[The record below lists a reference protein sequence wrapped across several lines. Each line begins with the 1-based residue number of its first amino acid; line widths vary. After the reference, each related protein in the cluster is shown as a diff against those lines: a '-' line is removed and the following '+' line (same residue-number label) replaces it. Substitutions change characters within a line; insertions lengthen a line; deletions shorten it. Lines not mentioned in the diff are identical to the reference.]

1 MTSGIFQADIEV
13 ARGSFELQA
22 AFELRPGITV
32 LFGPSGAGK
41 STLLR
46 TLAGLEPG
54 ARGRI
59 CAAESLWLDSRHR
72 IDLPAH
78 RREVGYVFQDADLL
92 PHLSVR
98 GNLDYA
104 RRRAVPGR
112 GSQADGVVDALGVDV
127 LLERMPGSLSGG
139 ERRRVALARAL
150 LRSPRLLLLDEP
162 LAALDE
168 PVRHEMLRL
177 LATLPE
183 RQSLPILLV
192 THNLGE
198 SLSIADEAI
207 WLSGGRV
214 RLCGPA
220 RDVLAS
226 PEVQRWRGLGP
237 AADDPG
243 ASGVS

>member
-1 MTSGIFQADIEV
+1 MSTSIEVDIEV
-13 ARGSFELQA
+13 ARGAFDLRA
-22 AFELRPGITV
+22 AFAMKPGITV

-46 TLAGLEPG
+46 TLAGLESG
-54 ARGRI
+54 ARGLIRV
-59 CAAESLWLDSRHR
+59 ASSVWLDSRHGVDR
-72 IDLPAH
+72 PAH

-104 RRRAVPGR
+104 QRRAVPG
-112 GSQADGVVDALGVDV
+112 GDTNASKVVDALGLAG
-127 LLERMPGSLSGG
+127 LLERMPASLSGG

-168 PVRHEMLRL
+168 PVRHELLRL
-177 LATLPE
+177 LATLPA
-183 RQSLPILLV
+183 RHDMPILLV

-207 WLSGGRV
+207 WLSEGRV
-214 RLCGPA
+214 RLAGA
-220 RDVLAS
+220 AQEVFAA
-226 PEVQRWRGLGP
+226 PEVQRWRGLAP
-237 AADDPG
+237 AADDPRAPG
-243 ASGVS
+243 FS

>member
-1 MTSGIFQADIEV
+1 MSMSVEIDVAV
-13 ARGSFELQA
+13 ARGAFDLRVTAALQ
-22 AFELRPGITV
+22 PGITV

-46 TLAGLEPG
+46 TLAGLESG
-54 ARGRI
+54 ARGVIRV
-59 CAAESLWLDSRHR
+59 ASSVWLDSQHL
-72 IDLPAH
+72 IDRPTH

-92 PHLSVR
+92 PHLSVH

-104 RRRAVPGR
+104 RRRAVPGSD
-112 GSQADGVVDALGVDV
+112 GSASGVVDALGVGS
-127 LLERMPGSLSGG
+127 LLKRMPESLSGG
-139 ERRRVALARAL
+139 ERRRVALAQAL

-168 PVRHEMLRL
+168 PVRHELLRL
-177 LATLPE
+177 LATLPAHH
-183 RQSLPILLV
+183 RIPILLV

-207 WLSGGRV
+207 WLTEGRV
-214 RLCGPA
+214 RLAGA
-220 RDVLAS
+220 AQEVFANS
-226 PEVQRWRGLGP
+226 EVQRWRGLAP
-237 AADDPG
+237 AADDRG